1 MKNEIKED
9 RADIKTFRRRF
20 KALQARLDDEVK
32 TTARL
37 RAELAAQRTTHKQAV
52 DSLHVSLA
60 ALMEERL
67 RRDREASLQA
77 DLQQRD
83 REASLQADLQQ
94 QRDIRAEKIARASSL
109 CTQNGYRDCV
119 LEIADMII
127 ANKDKI
133 TDEKPWLE
141 LMIIQAWH
149 SYSSAAR
156 VSVSNEFAPSLNPHR
171 MKSRNH
177 SGQTVQLTASSNTAE
192 MESNGAKL
200 LLFKARST

>member
-1 MKNEIKED
+1 M
-9 RADIKTFRRRF
+9 
-20 KALQARLDDEVK
+20 
-32 TTARL
+32 
-37 RAELAAQRTTHKQAV
+37 AAQRTTHKQAV

-67 RRDREASLQA
+67 R
-77 DLQQRD
+77 RD

-192 MESNGAKL
+192 MESRGAKL

>member
-1 MKNEIKED
+1 MKNEIIED
-9 RADIKTFRRRF
+9 RADIKALRRQF

-37 RAELAAQRTTHKQAV
+37 GAELAAQRTTHKQAV

-77 DLQQRD
+77 DLQQ
-83 REASLQADLQQ
+83 

-119 LEIADMII
+119 LEFADMII
-127 ANKDKI
+127 ANEDKI
-133 TDEKPWLE
+133 TDEQQWLE

-156 VSVSNEFAPSLNPHR
+156 SIVSKEFAPFALNPHR

>member
-1 MKNEIKED
+1 MKNEIIDD
-9 RADIKTFRRRF
+9 RADIKALRRQF

-37 RAELAAQRTTHKQAV
+37 RAELAAQRTTHKQTV

-67 RRDREASLQA
+67 R
-77 DLQQRD
+77 RD

-192 MESNGAKL
+192 MESRGAKL

>member
-67 RRDREASLQA
+67 HRDWEASLQA
-77 DLQQRD
+77 DLQQK
-83 REASLQADLQQ
+83 
-94 QRDIRAEKIARASSL
+94 RDIRAEKIARASSL
-109 CTQNGYRDCV
+109 CTQNGYRDGV
-119 LEIADMII
+119 LEFADMVI
-127 ANKDKI
+127 ANEDKI
-133 TDEKPWLE
+133 TDEQQWLE

-156 VSVSNEFAPSLNPHR
+156 LIVSKEFAPFALNPHR

-192 MESNGAKL
+192 MESRGAKL

>member
-1 MKNEIKED
+1 MTTKLK
-9 RADIKTFRRRF
+9 RRRACEPSWQP
-20 KALQARLDDEVK
+20 KGP
-32 TTARL
+32 
-37 RAELAAQRTTHKQAV
+37 RTN
-52 DSLHVSLA
+52 
-60 ALMEERL
+60 
-67 RRDREASLQA
+67 RRFR
-77 DLQQRD
+77 RD

-109 CTQNGYRDCV
+109 CTQNGYRDGV
-119 LEIADMII
+119 LEFADMVI
-127 ANKDKI
+127 ANEDKI
-133 TDEKPWLE
+133 TDEQQWLE

-156 VSVSNEFAPSLNPHR
+156 LIVSKEFAPFALNPHR